1 MNAILLVIPLLL
13 AACVPQPTTKPSEP
27 PQPPAKPGVIRFID
41 ILEQVQ
47 S

>member
-1 MNAILLVIPLLL
+1 MNAILLVLLVLL
-13 AACVPQPTTKPSEP
+13 AACVPQPSTKPSAP
-27 PQPPAKPGVIRFID
+27 PEHPAKPGVIRFID